1 MTDRRETGPAERE
14 LTITRVLDAPRRL
27 VFQAWT
33 DPAHVA
39 AWFGPRGFTTP
50 ASTIAMDVR
59 PGGTWRA
66 TMIRDDGGAEYPTG
80 GFYIEVVEPERLVFT
95 WGAPG
100 DTGRESVVTVEL
112 TDLDG
117 RTEMTLHQAGF
128 TTDGSRDSHDDGW
141 SSALDRLTER
151 FREATA

>member
-1 MTDRRETGPAERE
+1 MWPTGCGATSSSGTAASTASTTTCGGSRRGALMPDRRETGPAERE

-66 TMIRDDGGAEYPTG
+66 TMIRDDGGAE
-80 GFYIEVVEPERLVFT
+80 
-95 WGAPG
+95 
-100 DTGRESVVTVEL
+100 
-112 TDLDG
+112 
-117 RTEMTLHQAGF
+117 
-128 TTDGSRDSHDDGW
+128 
-141 SSALDRLTER
+141 
-151 FREATA
+151 